1 MDGPLGKNS
10 QSQKQMFAIYHLIV
24 SWLEVILKRFLSTD
38 SLQEQISPNV
48 LPSELSGQ
56 GRSLKDEEGIDF
68 STVSDYFKDL
78 KKYIFN
84 D

>member
-1 MDGPLGKNS
+1 M
-10 QSQKQMFAIYHLIV
+10 
-24 SWLEVILKRFLSTD
+24 
-38 SLQEQISPNV
+38 PN
-48 LPSELSGQ
+48 ELSGA

-84 D
+84 E

>member
-1 MDGPLGKNS
+1 MGGL
-10 QSQKQMFAIYHLIV
+10 
-24 SWLEVILKRFLSTD
+24 
-38 SLQEQISPNV
+38 
-48 LPSELSGQ
+48 
-56 GRSLKDEEGIDF
+56 SLKDEESIDF

>member
-1 MDGPLGKNS
+1 MVYFWNLPKEADMWKICNTFSFP
-10 QSQKQMFAIYHLIV
+10 
-24 SWLEVILKRFLSTD
+24 D

-48 LPSELSGQ
+48 LPSELSGK

-68 STVSDYFKDL
+68 SMVSDYFKDL

-84 D
+84 E